1 MLAIMILGTA
11 PAAPGSRLPA
21 PASKSLELTES
32 RRFPRRVPLCAALE
46 CAGPGLAVVPRYR
59 DTFRKKHKINKY
71 KEYKYKY
78 KYK

>member
-11 PAAPGSRLPA
+11 PGSRLLPA
-21 PASKSLELTES
+21 PASKSLLELLTE

-59 DTFRKKHKINKY
+59 DTFRKKHKINIKNININININ
-71 KEYKYKY
+71 K
-78 KYK
+78 